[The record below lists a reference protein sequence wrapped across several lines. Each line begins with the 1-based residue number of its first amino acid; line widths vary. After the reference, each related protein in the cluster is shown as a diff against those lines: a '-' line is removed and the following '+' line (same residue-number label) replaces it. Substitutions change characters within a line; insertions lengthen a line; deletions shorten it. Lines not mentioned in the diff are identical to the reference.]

1 MVVRVLSK
9 QYAAAGTFVMIKTL
23 LLILGGLVALVVIAG
38 FVGWLFLRGPDIPYE
53 KLEAKYA
60 TAASHYADLPGGVRL
75 HYKDEG
81 KADGPVL
88 VLVHGFGDSHF
99 SWEGWIARLGDRYRI
114 ITVDLPG
121 HGLTRAPVGYAAT
134 ADGYADLI
142 DTLAAKLA
150 LPRFAIAGNSMGG
163 GVAWQT
169 AVRYPDRLS
178 ALILADAAGWPAETL
193 KKPPLAFK
201 LLKYSWGRAFLR
213 SIDNTPLI
221 RSGLRGEVGDPAVIT
236 DAFIARWAE
245 LQRAPGHRAI
255 LMSIQPGK
263 HSQATKETLAAIKV
277 PTLVLW
283 GEIDPLIEVA
293 SAHKFADAIPG
304 AQLIIYSKV
313 GHLPQVEIPQRSADD
328 AAAFLAAH
336 PTK

>member
-1 MVVRVLSK
+1 
-9 QYAAAGTFVMIKTL
+9 MIKTL
-23 LLILGGLVALVVIAG
+23 LLILGGLVAVVVLAG
-38 FVGWLFLRGPDIPYE
+38 FVGWLLLRGPDIPYE
-53 KLEAKYA
+53 ALEAKYA
-60 TAASHYADLPGGVRL
+60 TPASHYADLPGGVHL

-99 SWEGWIARLGDRYRI
+99 SWEGWVARLGDRYRI

-121 HGLTRAPVGYAAT
+121 HGLTRAPAGYVAT
-134 ADGYADLI
+134 ADGFADLI
-142 DTLAAKLA
+142 DALAAKLA
-150 LPRFAIAGNSMGG
+150 LPKFAIAGNSMGG

-169 AVRYPDRLS
+169 AVRYPDRLD
-178 ALILADAAGWPAETL
+178 ALVLADAAGWPAETL

-213 SIDNTPLI
+213 SIDNKPLI
-221 RSGLRGEVGDPAVIT
+221 RTGLRGEVGDPTVIT
-236 DAFIARWAE
+236 DAFIDRWAE

-263 HSQATKETLAAIKV
+263 HSQATKEVLATIKV

-283 GEIDPLIEVA
+283 GETDPLIEVA
-293 SAHKFADAIPG
+293 SAHKFAEAIPG
-304 AQLIIYSKV
+304 AQLIVYPKV
-313 GHLPQVEIPQRSADD
+313 GHLPQVEVPQRSADD
-328 AAAFLAAH
+328 VAAFLATH
-336 PTK
+336 PNK